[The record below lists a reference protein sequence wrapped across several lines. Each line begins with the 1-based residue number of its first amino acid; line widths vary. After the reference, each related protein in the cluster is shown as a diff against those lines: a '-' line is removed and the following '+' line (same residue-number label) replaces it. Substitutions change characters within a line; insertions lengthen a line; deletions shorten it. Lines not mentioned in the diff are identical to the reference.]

1 MTTHRPSDAEEEY
14 MARENADRRRAN
26 ALASRQQAEQGEQ
39 GERERLKALHAMHCP
54 KCGVT
59 LDTLTLQGVQIE
71 RCFSCKG
78 TWLDAGELEQ
88 LAEKDLGVLARI
100 FDAFR
105 SHQ

>member
-14 MARENADRRRAN
+14 MARENADLRRAN
-26 ALASRQQAEQGEQ
+26 ALAMRRQTEQA
-39 GERERLKALHAMHCP
+39 ERERLKALPAMHCP
-54 KCGVT
+54 KCGVA
-59 LDTLTLQGVQIE
+59 LDTLTLQGVQVE

-100 FDAFR
+100 VDAFR